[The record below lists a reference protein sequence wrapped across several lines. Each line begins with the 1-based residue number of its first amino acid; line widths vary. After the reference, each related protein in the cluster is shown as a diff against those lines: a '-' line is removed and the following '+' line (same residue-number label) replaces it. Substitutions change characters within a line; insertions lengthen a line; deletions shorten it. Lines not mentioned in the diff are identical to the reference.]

1 MSWGISA
8 TSKAR
13 DEMQNALQENFD
25 KTFAEVEPADG
36 VQEQYELARHVV
48 DTMLDHL
55 HVGGNDMVNSV
66 SMNGHAKQAENESN
80 SIGVYISVP

>member
-1 MSWGISA
+1 MSWNISE
-8 TSKAR
+8 TSKTR
-13 DEMQNALQENFD
+13 DQMQDSLQERFEANYP
-25 KTFAEVEPADG
+25 EPADG
-36 VQEQYELARHVV
+36 VTEQYELARHVV

-55 HVGGNDMVNSV
+55 HVGGDDMVNSV